1 LNETSLGLL
10 FAALALLI
18 LISAFFSSSETS
30 MMSLNRYRLKHL
42 KGTGHRGAG
51 RAISLL
57 QRPDRLIGL
66 ILIGNNLVNILA
78 SAIATV
84 IAIRLFGDAGIAIAT
99 LVLTL
104 VILIFAEITPKTIAA
119 LHPERVAFPASLIL
133 VPLLKLLMPLVL
145 SINWLTNGILKLMG
159 FSPDQSGDDA
169 VSQEELRTIV
179 TESASMIPSRHR
191 RMLVNILDLE
201 QMTVND
207 IMAPRNEIYGIDI
220 EAPDE
225 AIMRQLKN
233 SEHTRLP
240 IYRDDIN
247 QIEGVFHMRNLSQV
261 LDSGRLVRSKLLAAA
276 DTAYFIPENTPLNTQ
291 LLHFQRQKKRLGM
304 VVDEYGD
311 ILGLVALEDILEEI
325 VGEFTSNLVEQNE
338 EITRHPD
345 GSTTCSGTVSIRD
358 LNRQRRWDLPT
369 DGPKTL
375 SGLALEALEAF
386 PSAQAAVRIE
396 GYQLDIEEIAKTHIS
411 RLRITPLDAVA
422 TASDKPA
429 GN

>member
-1 LNETSLGLL
+1 
-10 FAALALLI
+10 
-18 LISAFFSSSETS
+18 
-30 MMSLNRYRLKHL
+30 M
-42 KGTGHRGAG
+42 
-51 RAISLL
+51 
-57 QRPDRLIGL
+57 
-66 ILIGNNLVNILA
+66 
-78 SAIATV
+78 
-84 IAIRLFGDAGIAIAT
+84 
-99 LVLTL
+99 
-104 VILIFAEITPKTIAA
+104 
-119 LHPERVAFPASLIL
+119 
-133 VPLLKLLMPLVL
+133 MPLIT
-145 SINWLTNGILKLMG
+145 SINWLTNGILKMMG
-159 FSPDQSGDDA
+159 FSPEAEGDDS

-220 EAPDE
+220 DAPDE

-240 IYRDDIN
+240 VYRDDIN
-247 QIEGVFHMRNLSQV
+247 QIESIFHMRNLSRV
-261 LDSGRLVRSKLLAAA
+261 LEGGRLNRAALKEA
-276 DTAYFIPENTPLNTQ
+276 AEAPYFIPENTPLNTQ

-325 VGEFTSNLVEQNE
+325 VGEFTSNLVEENE

-345 GSTTCSGTVSIRD
+345 GSTTCSGTVTIRD
-358 LNRQRRWDLPT
+358 LNRQRNWDLPT
-369 DGPKTL
+369 DGPKTI

-386 PSAQAAVRIE
+386 PSAATSVRIE

-411 RLRITPLDAVA
+411 RLRIWPIESETEA
-422 TASDKPA
+422 TSDPH
-429 GN
+429 

>member
-1 LNETSLGLL
+1 MNETSLGLL

-233 SEHTRLP
+233 TEHTRLP

-261 LDSGRLVRSKLLAAA
+261 LDGGRLVRSKLLAVA
-276 DTAYFIPENTPLNTQ
+276 DPAYFIPENTPLNTQ

>member
-1 LNETSLGLL
+1 
-10 FAALALLI
+10 
-18 LISAFFSSSETS
+18 
-30 MMSLNRYRLKHL
+30 MSLNRYRLKHL
-42 KGTGHRGAG
+42 KGTGHRGAR
-51 RAISLL
+51 RALGLL
-57 QRPDRLIGL
+57 KRPDRLIGL

-99 LVLTL
+99 LALTL

-133 VPLLKLLMPLVL
+133 VPLLKGLMPLVL

-159 FSPDQSGDDA
+159 FSPDTAGDDA

-179 TESASMIPSRHR
+179 TESAPMIPGRHR

-225 AIMRQLKN
+225 AIMRQLKS

-261 LDSGRLVRSKLLAAA
+261 LDGGRLSRSRLLDATDAP
-276 DTAYFIPENTPLNTQ
+276 YFIPENTPLNTQ
-291 LLHFQRQKKRLGM
+291 LLHFQRQKQRLGM

-325 VGEFTSNLVEQNE
+325 VGEFTSNLVEENE

-369 DGPKTL
+369 DGPKTV

-386 PSAQAAVRIE
+386 PSARASVRIE

-411 RLRITPLDAVA
+411 RLRITPLEDR
-422 TASDKPA
+422 TPPQETLSEP
-429 GN
+429 

>member
-84 IAIRLFGDAGIAIAT
+84 IAIRLYGDAGIAIAT

-145 SINWLTNGILKLMG
+145 SINWLTNGILKLIG
-159 FSPDQSGDDA
+159 FSPDQTGDDA

-386 PSAQAAVRIE
+386 PSAQASVRIE

-411 RLRITPLDAVA
+411 RLRITPLDAIA
-422 TASDKPA
+422 PASDKPA
-429 GN
+429 RN

>member
-1 LNETSLGLL
+1 
-10 FAALALLI
+10 
-18 LISAFFSSSETS
+18 
-30 MMSLNRYRLKHL
+30 MSLNRYRLKHL
-42 KGTGHRGAG
+42 KGTGHRGAR
-51 RAISLL
+51 RALSLL
-57 QRPDRLIGL
+57 KRPDRLIGL

-99 LVLTL
+99 LALTL

-133 VPLLKLLMPLVL
+133 VPLLKGLMPLVL

-159 FSPDQSGDDA
+159 FSPDTAGDDA

-179 TESASMIPSRHR
+179 TESAPMIPGRHR

-220 EAPDE
+220 AAPDE
-225 AIMRQLKN
+225 AIMRQLKS

-247 QIEGVFHMRNLSQV
+247 QVEGVFHMRNLSQV
-261 LDSGRLVRSKLLAAA
+261 LDGGRLSRSRLLDATDAP
-276 DTAYFIPENTPLNTQ
+276 YFIPENTPLNTQ

-325 VGEFTSNLVEQNE
+325 VGEFTSNLVEENE

-369 DGPKTL
+369 DGPKTV

-386 PSAQAAVRIE
+386 PSARASVRIE

-411 RLRITPLDAVA
+411 RLRITPLEDRAPPQE
-422 TASDKPA
+422 TLSEP
-429 GN
+429 